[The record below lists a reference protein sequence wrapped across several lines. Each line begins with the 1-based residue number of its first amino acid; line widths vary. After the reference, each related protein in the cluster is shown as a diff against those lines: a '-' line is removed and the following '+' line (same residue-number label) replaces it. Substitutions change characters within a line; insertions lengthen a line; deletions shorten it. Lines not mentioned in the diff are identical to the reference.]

1 MQTELEQLLS
11 EHTEFTPQP
20 VYSPDGDFIS
30 VFMCDTECYSERV
43 DDTLT
48 VYKDDHSN
56 ELVGCKIK
64 GVQSLLKKMD
74 ASGIMV
80 QDEFRMTALFLGWVA
95 ANRLRPENVE
105 ILHYLIDQFGNI
117 TARYAKLGDA
127 MQEHDGSHCMQ

>member
-1 MQTELEQLLS
+1 MHTDLEQLLS
-11 EHTEFTPQP
+11 ETVEFSAKP
-20 VYSPDGDFIS
+20 VYSADGDFIS
-30 VFMCDTECYSERV
+30 LFMRDCDCYAERV

-48 VYKDDHSN
+48 IYKDDDTN

-74 ASGIMV
+74 ATGIMV

-95 ANRLRPENVE
+95 AGRMSAANVD

-117 TARYAKLGDA
+117 TARYSTLEDA
-127 MQEHDGSHCMQ
+127 FGETDDSHIRH